1 MTTATKIAI
10 QAIPISMY
18 YITFLWFKRLIYKKI
33 KDKQKRR
40 IYKKLVKEDLAWFF
54 IPLISGSVF
63 VLFVF
68 AGIIPEGGWPLYG
81 FILKCLLLFVQ
92 ILLAVIV
99 FPILRVRIHEL
110 KDP

>member
-1 MTTATKIAI
+1 MDQPGK
-10 QAIPISMY
+10 PVK
-18 YITFLWFKRLIYKKI
+18 FKVIYRFCNREWH
-33 KDKQKRR
+33 QT
-40 IYKKLVKEDLAWFF
+40 VKEDLAWFF
-54 IPLISGSVF
+54 VPLISGSVF
-63 VLFVF
+63 LLFVF